1 MRMTVLREVVRTE
14 PLGDVDDLIFCSEPE
29 WPVSSR

>member
-14 PLGDVDDLIFCSEPE
+14 PLGDVDDLIFCCEPE
-29 WPVSSR
+29 WTVSSR